1 MLIEFILFK
10 IVYAI
15 LLFIFCLNKNLSC
28 TTFENDTSIYLK
40 KKIGWSFELRCV
52 FWINLYVIMYIK
64 TILFLTIRFSLNK
77 YESVTI
83 LFKSENKIDLYFFL
97 PKLSIDVTQIDHAYV
112 IYFKS
117 CLTFAK
123 RLQIFSHWKVGA

>member
-28 TTFENDTSIYLK
+28 TTFENDTSIYLR

-97 PKLSIDVTQIDHAYV
+97 PKPSIDVTQIDHGYV